1 MKSLYSNAAI
11 VFGSGGGIGKAIKQE
26 LLSENVYKNVICYS
40 KSNDILLDITD
51 ENAILKAAYA
61 LKKKNIKISLIINA
75 VGYLHDKTFLPEKKI
90 SEISNEYLLNC
101 FKLNSIGHALIIK
114 YFTPLFNQETKSFLV
129 CLSARVGSITD
140 NYLGGWFGYRAS
152 KAALNQ
158 IVKSASIEINRN
170 LPKLI
175 QASIHPGT
183 VYTKLSKPFIK
194 ESKCFSTNESAKK
207 ILKTIFKLE
216 KEDSGKLLDYHGKAI
231 PF

>member
-1 MKSLYSNAAI
+1 
-11 VFGSGGGIGKAIKQE
+11 
-26 LLSENVYKNVICYS
+26 
-40 KSNDILLDITD
+40 
-51 ENAILKAAYA
+51 
-61 LKKKNIKISLIINA
+61 LIINA

-114 YFTPLFNQETKSFLV
+114 YFTPLFNQETKSFLI

-170 LPKLI
+170 LPNLI
-175 QASIHPGT
+175 LASIHPGT

-216 KEDSGKLLDYHGKAI
+216 KEDSGKLLDYHGKVI